1 MKSLIG
7 GSSWIKFCPLITTL
21 SYAIIANH
29 NDTLQLANSIVE
41 LRYMGRSDFI
51 FGIILVFRRVGLP
64 MLHNLGWGLI
74 AILCVNSNYFQKYF
88 PLASSSDQPTL
99 HHQQLRHHRGGKRRK
114 FYLEVYLRIF
124 CCYLNH
130 QAE

>member
-1 MKSLIG
+1 MKTQQKYKQQIFGRSAFQVKSLIG

-41 LRYMGRSDFI
+41 LTYMGRSDFI
-51 FGIILVFRRVGLP
+51 FWIILVFRRVGLP

-74 AILCVNSNYFQKYF
+74 VILCVNSNYF
-88 PLASSSDQPTL
+88 
-99 HHQQLRHHRGGKRRK
+99 
-114 FYLEVYLRIF
+114 
-124 CCYLNH
+124 
-130 QAE
+130 